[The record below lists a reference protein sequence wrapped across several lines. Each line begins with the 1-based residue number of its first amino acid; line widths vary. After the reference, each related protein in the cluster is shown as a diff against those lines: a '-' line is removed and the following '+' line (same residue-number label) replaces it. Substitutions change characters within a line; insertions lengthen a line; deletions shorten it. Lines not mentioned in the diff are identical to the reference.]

1 MSALDSMARIVVGD
15 HQVICTRAEFGLQSE
30 PAKSSGAV
38 RGQLARTEP
47 WLADAELAAELLR
60 GKVALIG
67 RGGCPFTDKVRRA
80 QRAGAI
86 AVVIVNNADVLFN
99 VLGQAKDVRIP
110 VVSVTKSDGETLV
123 DGATASV
130 IWGVHPKTS
139 MNTASLSNS
148 DTSNGYTLRAELV
161 SSR

>member
-38 RGQLARTEP
+38 RGQLVRTEP
-47 WLADAELAAELLR
+47 WLADAELAPELLR

-67 RGGCPFTDKVRRA
+67 RGGCPFTDKARRA
-80 QRAGAI
+80 QRAGAV

-123 DGATASV
+123 DGATSSV

-139 MNTASLSNS
+139 MNTASLSSS
-148 DTSNGYTLRAELV
+148 DTNGYTLRAELV